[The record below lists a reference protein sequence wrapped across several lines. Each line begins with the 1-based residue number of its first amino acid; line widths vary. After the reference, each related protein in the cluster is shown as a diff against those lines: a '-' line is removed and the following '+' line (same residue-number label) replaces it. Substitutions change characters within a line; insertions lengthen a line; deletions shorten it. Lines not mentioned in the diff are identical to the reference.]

1 LKREDSKIDEQICLY
16 RRMSN
21 GGLVFRDGNG
31 DEQKQYQQVTK
42 SAVSIEDDDS
52 NIESDFKQSS
62 SLTSTSTNTLRE
74 EKKYSSDIQLETL
87 LLNELTTCTTYQS
100 PLQATM
106 ILDRIPACVLILINR
121 LSTMS
126 IKQIA
131 SLALKARKSD
141 STNLWQYKSSLNITL
156 FDTIRNVQ
164 DHQGLSLVFLDFV
177 D

>member
-1 LKREDSKIDEQICLY
+1 
-16 RRMSN
+16 MSN

-52 NIESDFKQSS
+52 NIESDLKQSS

-87 LLNELTTCTTYQS
+87 LLNQLTTCTTYQS
-100 PLQATM
+100 PLQATK

-126 IKQIA
+126 IKQIG
-131 SLALKARKSD
+131 SLASKVRKSD
-141 STNLWQYKSSLNITL
+141 STSLWQYKSSLNITL
-156 FDTIRNVQ
+156 IDNIRNVQ
-164 DHQGLSLVFLDFV
+164 DQQGLSLVFLDFV